1 MRLKP
6 TDDEHFVRVFTLDSY
21 ADRARIIHQYHFLAI
36 EKSSELKGEL
46 FELLV
51 TSRAAVDAKT

>member
-1 MRLKP
+1 MRAARP
-6 TDDEHFVRVFTLDSY
+6 GDEHFVSVFTLDLY

-36 EKSSELKGEL
+36 EKSSESKGEL

-51 TSRAAVDAKT
+51 TSRAAVDTKP